1 MRLNNFAD
9 PKPYTVSV
17 DDVDDFLDHLE
28 TIWPMNDVAFVPQ
41 KTMCNSHGV
50 DTIIRQSRQRRSSV
64 LRLRPHT

>member
-28 TIWPMNDVAFVPQ
+28 TIWPMNRA
-41 KTMCNSHGV
+41 
-50 DTIIRQSRQRRSSV
+50 
-64 LRLRPHT
+64 